1 MPTMTPRINI
11 DSKKPANP
19 FHDPK
24 DQRSKSNPATTQ
36 AFAINPQPNI
46 VQESQTKNTNP
57 NIPMYKLNPHTVDP
71 NNPNLPNVL
80 LIVSPGMREM
90 YRKYGQFMGFDL
102 TFSLIR

>member
-1 MPTMTPRINI
+1 
-11 DSKKPANP
+11 
-19 FHDPK
+19 
-24 DQRSKSNPATTQ
+24 
-36 AFAINPQPNI
+36 
-46 VQESQTKNTNP
+46 
-57 NIPMYKLNPHTVDP
+57 MYKLNPHTVDP